1 MRSAESRGD
10 ERLRLRFGE
19 LAPATQA
26 ALLQLDPVADRE
38 EYAELRAL
46 LAEAR
51 PESLSELATADRPEA
66 RRLGLR
72 LGNLGL
78 EELGVWAR
86 ADAGSLLDALDDP
99 AVRCLVVDTG
109 SLPTRE
115 EQALVAES
123 VLRGVWERR
132 RERRPLLLVIDEA
145 HNVCPAASADV
156 LTALATEHAIRIA
169 GEGRK
174 FGIYM
179 LVATQRPQKVHENV
193 ISQCD
198 NLVLMRLNSS
208 ADAAF
213 IAAMFGFAPPGLVG
227 LATDF
232 RLGEALVA
240 GKLASHPAVLRFGA
254 RVAREGGGDV
264 ERGLGGSAGLG
275 DRHGRPGGEDAD
287 GHARRVDRGEALE
300 LARRQARIVAPPHAR
315 ARERAP
321 VDRHRHPRRQ
331 QPRRLRGAL
340 RVEVPR
346 AHAGPP
352 APHGQQRDVD
362 ALRQPA
368 HAVEEVRVAGE
379 VDARA
384 ALDDEAHR
392 AEVLAPRRPAPVVDG
407 LRHHHVQALHAHAVA
422 GRDGDRLVPGPPP
435 DERRDTVRRDH
446 RGAGRQVAQRRQV
459 EMVVMGVRE
468 EHGVDARLEV
478 GDRDE
483 PADVPD
489 PLAQH
494 GIRQHPGAVE
504 LDQGRGVTHVGEET
518 GGQTAEPFMRR
529 WMHHGASTGAPHC
542 PRPA

>member
-1 MRSAESRGD
+1 MRSSESPGAA
-10 ERLRLRFGE
+10 RLRLRFGE
-19 LAPATQA
+19 LGPATQA

-51 PESLSELATADRPEA
+51 PESLSELAASDRPEA

-78 EELGVWAR
+78 EALGVWAR
-86 ADAGSLLDALDDP
+86 ADAGSLLDELDDP
-99 AVRCLVVDTG
+99 DVRCLVVDTG

-132 RERRPLLLVIDEA
+132 HERRPLLLVIDEA
-145 HNVCPAASADV
+145 HNVCPAAPGDV

-198 NLVLMRLNSS
+198 NLVLMRLNSA

-213 IAAMFGFAPPGLVG
+213 VAEMFGFAPPGLIG

-264 ERGLGGSAGLG
+264 DADWAAAKSLGE
-275 DRHGRPGGEDAD
+275 RHGRARGEDAD
-287 GHARRVDRGEALE
+287 GDARRVHRDQPLE
-300 LARRQARIVAPPHAR
+300 LARRHAGVVAPPHAR

-321 VDRHRHPRRQ
+321 VDRDRDLRREQ
-331 QPRRLRGAL
+331 RRRLRGAL
-340 RVEVPR
+340 GVEVPLAR
-346 AHAGPP
+346 RRGPSP
-352 APHGQQRDVD
+352 T
-362 ALRQPA
+362 
-368 HAVEEVRVAGE
+368 
-379 VDARA
+379 RA
-384 ALDDEAHR
+384 AAR
-392 AEVLAPRRPAPVVDG
+392 RRCPSASPRMPSKTSVSPAK
-407 LRHHHVQALHAHAVA
+407 
-422 GRDGDRLVPGPPP
+422 
-435 DERRDTVRRDH
+435 
-446 RGAGRQVAQRRQV
+446 
-459 EMVVMGVRE
+459 
-468 EHGVDARLEV
+468 
-478 GDRDE
+478 
-483 PADVPD
+483 
-489 PLAQH
+489 
-494 GIRQHPGAVE
+494 
-504 LDQGRGVTHVGEET
+504 
-518 GGQTAEPFMRR
+518 
-529 WMHHGASTGAPHC
+529 
-542 PRPA
+542 

>member
-1 MRSAESRGD
+1 VTDTSLAGRVDTYRTLRAQAEASILPLATSLDGRRFSFQAGIEGLELRLGGYVIIEGDGSATLGQVRSLRVAEADIGEVGLAGDDEADVRTRLMIRLARGDGVILDRDAGPFHDHLARAATAEEVQAWQADVAPGRASLAVGGLSLAGAPMALDAGGFDRHTFLCGQSGSGKSYALGLLLEQLLLETDLRIVILDPNSDCARLGELRENVPLESAERWGALAPGIHVRSAESPGD

-26 ALLQLDPVADRE
+26 SLLQLDPVADRE

-51 PESLSELATADRPEA
+51 PQSLEALAGAESAEA

-72 LGNLGL
+72 IANLKL

-86 ADAGSLLDALDDP
+86 SDAGSLLDAIDDP
-99 AVRCLVVDTG
+99 EVRCLVVDTG

-132 RERRPLLLVIDEA
+132 RERRPVLLVIDEA
-145 HNVCPAASADV
+145 HNVCPSAPADV
-156 LTALATEHAIRIA
+156 LTALATEHAVRIA

-213 IAAMFGFAPPGLVG
+213 VAEMFGFAPPGLVG

-264 ERGLGGSAGLG
+264 DAGW
-275 DRHGRPGGEDAD
+275 
-287 GHARRVDRGEALE
+287 
-300 LARRQARIVAPPHAR
+300 
-315 ARERAP
+315 
-321 VDRHRHPRRQ
+321 
-331 QPRRLRGAL
+331 
-340 RVEVPR
+340 
-346 AHAGPP
+346 
-352 APHGQQRDVD
+352 
-362 ALRQPA
+362 
-368 HAVEEVRVAGE
+368 
-379 VDARA
+379 A
-384 ALDDEAHR
+384 AAK
-392 AEVLAPRRPAPVVDG
+392 A
-407 LRHHHVQALHAHAVA
+407 
-422 GRDGDRLVPGPPP
+422 
-435 DERRDTVRRDH
+435 
-446 RGAGRQVAQRRQV
+446 
-459 EMVVMGVRE
+459 
-468 EHGVDARLEV
+468 
-478 GDRDE
+478 
-483 PADVPD
+483 
-489 PLAQH
+489 
-494 GIRQHPGAVE
+494 
-504 LDQGRGVTHVGEET
+504 
-518 GGQTAEPFMRR
+518 
-529 WMHHGASTGAPHC
+529 
-542 PRPA
+542 